1 VAEVVTGEA
10 VVLEVPCARFPSRL
24 AALAIDLLI
33 QFVLLLI
40 LFAIVGA
47 GAAGSGLDA
56 ALTGAL
62 VLSVLVLVVVGYP
75 VTWETLT
82 RGRSP
87 GKFALGLRVV
97 GDDGSPERFR
107 QALVRGLVATV
118 EIWALLGFPALA
130 CSLLSAR
137 GKRLGDMFA
146 GTFVLQQRLPAR
158 RTPAAVLVVPPGLAP
173 WAATLQLSALTEQT
187 AETARRY
194 LSRMA
199 ELTPVAREELAQRIA
214 ATVQAQ
220 VSPPPPPGTP
230 APVFLAAVLAERRNR
245 EQARLL
251 GAQRPG
257 AGPGHPP
264 GGTPTHSHNAPG
276 QPASTPSQP
285 YSTPTQP
292 YSTPIQPHSTPT
304 QRPGG
309 QNTGGFAPPA

>member
-1 VAEVVTGEA
+1 MAEVVTGEA

-24 AALAIDLLI
+24 AALAIDVLI
-33 QFVLLLI
+33 QFVLLFV
-40 LFAIVGA
+40 LFAIVA
-47 GAAGSGLDA
+47 AAAAGSGLDP

-62 VLSVLVLVVVGYP
+62 MLSVIVLVIVGYP

-87 GKFALGLRVV
+87 GKFALGLRVA

-158 RTPAAVLVVPPGLAP
+158 RTPAAVLAVPPELAP
-173 WAATLQLSALTEQT
+173 WAATLELSALTEQT
-187 AETARRY
+187 AEMARRY
-194 LSRMA
+194 LSRMT
-199 ELTPVAREELAQRIA
+199 ELTPAARAELAERIA
-214 ATVQAQ
+214 ASVQAQ

-230 APVFLAAVLAERRNR
+230 APTFLAAVLAERRNR
-245 EQARLL
+245 EHARLIGTL
-251 GAQRPG
+251 RPAAAPG
-257 AGPGHPP
+257 GPPTAGPREPP
-264 GGTPTHSHNAPG
+264 ADSREPPAAP
-276 QPASTPSQP
+276 P
-285 YSTPTQP
+285 STPTQP
-292 YSTPIQPHSTPT
+292 
-304 QRPGG
+304 PGG
-309 QNTGGFAPPA
+309 QNTGGFAPPV

>member
-1 VAEVVTGEA
+1 MALTFGGGPCGTLGVLVAEVVTGEA

-40 LFAIVGA
+40 LLAIVGA
-47 GAAGSGLDA
+47 AAAGSGLDP

-62 VLSVLVLVVVGYP
+62 MLSVLVLVIVGYP

-87 GKFALGLRVV
+87 GKFALGLRVA

-107 QALVRGLVATV
+107 QALVRGLAATV

-137 GKRLGDMFA
+137 GKRLGDLFA

-158 RTPAAVLVVPPGLAP
+158 RTPASVLAVPPELAP
-173 WAATLQLSALTEQT
+173 WAVTLELSALTEQT
-187 AETARRY
+187 AEMARRY

-199 ELTPVAREELAQRIA
+199 ELTPAARAELAERIA
-214 ATVQAQ
+214 ASVQAQ

-230 APVFLAAVLAERRNR
+230 AAVFLAAVLAERRNR
-245 EQARLL
+245 EHARLM
-251 GAQRPG
+251 GAPRPA
-257 AGPGHPP
+257 AGPGQPP
-264 GGTPTHSHNAPG
+264 AAPG
-276 QPASTPSQP
+276 QPPAGSPREPPGDAPT
-285 YSTPTQP
+285 TPTQP
-292 YSTPIQPHSTPT
+292 S
-304 QRPGG
+304 GG
-309 QNTGGFAPPA
+309 QNKGGFTPPA